1 MCRVQNIS
9 VCQWVCLGLILNL
22 GLTLVIYYKVF
33 AGLLNEVELDYC
45 RKIITEKDR
54 AKSLE
59 LRKAFD
65 KVSARLRHLG
75 KELDTNHED
84 IGSPVWKS
92 MKSELMQD
100 VDPLLKQGHKVNKE
114 IDRSLEQK
122 KELQNLYKKLIDI
135 NKRLTNKY
143 DEMQVRKRKESLAV
157 NKTEDIELKSEPKSE
172 L

>member
-1 MCRVQNIS
+1 M
-9 VCQWVCLGLILNL
+9 
-22 GLTLVIYYKVF
+22 TLVIYYKFF
-33 AGLLNEVELDYC
+33 AGLLNEAEVDYC
-45 RKIITEKDR
+45 REIITEKDR
-54 AKSLE
+54 AKYLE
-59 LRKAFD
+59 LRKTFD
-65 KVSARLRHLG
+65 KVSARFIQLG
-75 KELDTNHED
+75 KKLDTNHED

>member
-1 MCRVQNIS
+1 MCRVQT
-9 VCQWVCLGLILNL
+9 WVCLGLNL
-22 GLTLVIYYKVF
+22 VLTLVIYYKYF
-33 AGLLNEVELDYC
+33 AGLLNEAEVDYC
-45 RKIITEKDR
+45 REIITEKDR
-54 AKSLE
+54 VKNLE

-114 IDRSLEQK
+114 IDRSLE
-122 KELQNLYKKLIDI
+122 
-135 NKRLTNKY
+135 
-143 DEMQVRKRKESLAV
+143 
-157 NKTEDIELKSEPKSE
+157 
-172 L
+172 